1 MSKWR
6 VALLAPERQRPQFIL
21 GLAPPDM
28 DVTWV
33 DLALPD
39 EEKVPLCREADAV
52 IATPPWFPANLLENC
67 PGVKLVQTL
76 SSGYNRLDIEGILDL
91 GIPVANNSG
100 INAATMAEHTIGMMI
115 SLCRKMLEMHI
126 SVKEGRWHGCLE
138 PSQLVEINGKVV
150 GIIGFGFAGQ
160 AVARRLKGFDART
173 IYHTRSEVGAA
184 IQREL
189 VAEPTS
195 LEQLLPVSDF
205 VTLHVP
211 LTPSTRGM
219 IGKDQ
224 LAMMKPSSF
233 LINTSRGPVI
243 DQDALYEVL
252 RDGGI
257 AGAGLD
263 VFESEPMTADHP
275 LLTLNNVLLSPHMA
289 GSSAEGAGRSV
300 QYAFENVRRVLM
312 GDSPLSPVSRARSNV
327 GSGSQSVLHRS

>member
-1 MSKWR
+1 MGKWR

-21 GLAPPDM
+21 GLAPPDL

-39 EEKVPLCREADAV
+39 EEKVSLCQEADAV
-52 IATPPWFPANLLENC
+52 IAAPPWFPAKLLESC
-67 PGVKLVQTL
+67 PKVKLVQTL

-100 INAATMAEHTIGMMI
+100 INAATMAEHTIGLMI
-115 SLCRKMLEMHI
+115 SLCRKMVDMHI
-126 SVKEGRWHGCLE
+126 SVKEGRWHGQLT

-160 AVARRLKGFDART
+160 AVARRLKGFDVRT
-173 IYHTRSEVGAA
+173 IYHTRSEVGADL
-184 IQREL
+184 QREL
-189 VAEPTS
+189 GAEPAS
-195 LEQLLPVSDF
+195 LEQLLEESDF

-211 LTPSTRGM
+211 LTPMTRGM

-224 LAMMKPSSF
+224 LAMMKSSSF

-257 AGAGLD
+257 GGAGLD
-263 VFESEPMTADHP
+263 VFELEPMAAGHP
-275 LLTLNNVLLSPHMA
+275 LFTLNNVVFSPHMA
-289 GSSAEGAGRSV
+289 GSSAEGAGRSA

-312 GDSPLSPVSRARSNV
+312 GDSPLSPVSRDRSNV
-327 GSGSQSVLHRS
+327 GSGSQSVLHRG

>member
-6 VALLAPERQRPQFIL
+6 VALLAPERQRPQFIM
-21 GLAPPDM
+21 GLAPLDM
-28 DVTWV
+28 DVDWV

-39 EEKVPLCREADAV
+39 EEKVPLCREANAV
-52 IATPPWFPANLLENC
+52 IATPPWFPAKLLESC
-67 PGVKLVQTL
+67 PKVKLVQTL

-115 SLCRKMLEMHI
+115 SLCRRMVEMHL
-126 SVKEGRWHGCLE
+126 SVKEGRWHGHLD
-138 PSQLVEINGKVV
+138 PSQLTEINGKVV

-160 AVARRLKGFDART
+160 AVATRLKGFDVRT
-173 IYHTRSEVGAA
+173 IYFTRSEVLADVR
-184 IQREL
+184 REL
-189 VAEPTS
+189 DAEPTS
-195 LEQLLPVSDF
+195 LEQLLRESDF

-224 LAMMKPSSF
+224 LALMKPSSF

-243 DQDALYEVL
+243 DQDALYQVL
-252 RDGGI
+252 HDGGI
-257 AGAGLD
+257 AGAALD

-275 LLTLNNVLLSPHMA
+275 LLSLNNVVLSPHMA

-300 QYAFENVRRVLM
+300 RFAYENVRRVLT
-312 GDSPLSPVSRARSNV
+312 GDPPLSPVSRARSNV